1 MNAPIRMRQA
11 ERDEAAF
18 DRALALAARSLVD
31 APLPAAVLDA
41 PKPPLAR
48 SPLRFSAAIAAA
60 VAILILAIGF
70 PVGGPR
76 DPEPVP
82 TPVFRASGQISD
94 ELRSA
99 GYGCQ
104 PGATASPGQP
114 RMEAVVC
121 VKNLDRLVAALI
133 ISENLDG
140 GIGEIHIK
148 SDLEGTPSA
157 ASEDERSDEL
167 ERLIGLPFA
176 DPTAASTARLWLRS
190 ILPLVPGTQ
199 AETAVRGVP
208 VVVERVALGGY
219 LIVLGDLRAGESAS
233 ASP

>member
-1 MNAPIRMRQA
+1 MSAPGRLRRVD
-11 ERDEAAF
+11 RDEAAF

-41 PKPPLAR
+41 PRPPVAR
-48 SPLRFSAAIAAA
+48 SPLRLPAAIAVAA
-60 VAILILAIGF
+60 AILILVVGF

-76 DPEPVP
+76 DPEAVP
-82 TPVFRASGQISD
+82 TPVFRTSGVISD
-94 ELRSA
+94 ELRRA

-104 PGATASPGQP
+104 PGATASPGEP

-121 VKNLDRLVAALI
+121 VRTLARLVAALI
-133 ISENLDG
+133 ISEDLDG

-157 ASEDERSDEL
+157 AAEDERSDEL

-176 DPTAASTARLWLRS
+176 DPTAASTVRTWLRS
-190 ILPLVPGTQ
+190 VLPLDPGTQ
-199 AETAVRGVP
+199 VETAVRGVP
-208 VVVERVALGGY
+208 VVVERVPLGGY
-219 LIVLGDLRAGESAS
+219 LIVLDDLRAGESAS
-233 ASP
+233 TSP